1 MCPTCASNQIST
13 TIKSTLTSVTVKWD
27 SAISLAFAAEQLF
40 AAAQLLTS
48 DLVPWNRALRISYER
63 HLVPLLENDSLL
75 PEQIRDELLEAHRS
89 YVSAKSRGMTPDFA
103 RQLARELMGIL
114 REVTGIL
121 NRIRGKNLLDI
132 DQQAA

>member
-1 MCPTCASNQIST
+1 
-13 TIKSTLTSVTVKWD
+13 VKWD

>member
-1 MCPTCASNQIST
+1 M
-13 TIKSTLTSVTVKWD
+13 KWD

-75 PEQIRDELLEAHRS
+75 PQHIRDELLEAHRS
-89 YVSAKSRGMTPDFA
+89 YISAKSRGMSPDFA

-114 REVTGIL
+114 RDVTRIL
-121 NRIRGKNLLDI
+121 NRMRGQKLLGLG
-132 DQQAA
+132 QQAA

>member
-1 MCPTCASNQIST
+1 
-13 TIKSTLTSVTVKWD
+13 
-27 SAISLAFAAEQLF
+27 
-40 AAAQLLTS
+40 
-48 DLVPWNRALRISYER
+48 
-63 HLVPLLENDSLL
+63 
-75 PEQIRDELLEAHRS
+75 
-89 YVSAKSRGMTPDFA
+89 MTPDFA